1 MSFCISVVP
10 ANIDGPKELNAT
22 FEIPVN
28 SSEVFD
34 VVSVTK
40 TFVPWT
46 SSTSDPNSLNHLV
59 QFNFKILE
67 RGPISFPWTKSFG
80 NIRIAVSRI
89 VCTLR
94 GNGVV

>member
-40 TFVPWT
+40 TFVPLT
-46 SSTSDPNSLNHLV
+46 SSARDRKSLSHMV
-59 QFNFKILE
+59 
-67 RGPISFPWTKSFG
+67 
-80 NIRIAVSRI
+80 
-89 VCTLR
+89 
-94 GNGVV
+94 